1 MRGVIMKKYEEPIVE
16 IEFISEDI
24 LTGSPIIG
32 QKHKFIEP
40 D

>member
-1 MRGVIMKKYEEPIVE
+1 MKKYEEPIVE

-24 LTGSPIIG
+24 LTESTGAFNGSKFKFPI
-32 QKHKFIEP
+32 